1 MSADLNTTFRSH
13 RGKSI
18 NESSRYC
25 DTYESIHFG
34 SPAYILEDELN
45 EMQWIQISKR
55 AEYLRNEMTSGFIKT
70 PSIIYDINNRTLSYE
85 NNDELFLIGG
95 YQIKIN
101 PFSLSNISIDDTIYV
116 KLTFESIQINNDDRI
131 GKLTSKRIVPK
142 IEIIKELPDECS
154 NEHAKDNYYF
164 VFNNSNEYTT
174 DEFYISKICVVLNN
188 EVPSIFLAK
197 RYQIGLEGPIV
208 ANDQNLTSNKNATI
222 RFSNCEITMNS
233 KNYGTKNDGN
243 MVVKAWHSN
252 AQEARTFN
260 TSTSTYDYNINAG
273 ILSDGIWNGNI
284 NKYVQIGDSTNP
296 PIGTLVA
303 WGPNATIP
311 GAIVDSTNKLS
322 PGAKINL
329 VGDVKST
336 VKSNFVGNTDYNIN
350 VELLNQEKLKPTK
363 ILAEME
369 MPTQQKNF
377 YNKFTVNKKGV
388 ITSGALVTKLSEL
401 GITQFDIDAAR
412 DWSIIKY
419 DSSNSKWTSKN
430 GLISNI
436 DKNFTYASDDGIE
449 NGSVDGSK
457 FSFSGNT
464 RILYYDGTFSANKL
478 QSATGADIAEKF
490 EVDND
495 DFEPGDIISINE
507 HGKYIK
513 SNIENDNNVI
523 GVYSDSY
530 GYCLNNNSNK
540 SIPIGLCGRVYVKVT
555 GEIKIGDLITTSN
568 IDGIGIKSKNNI
580 PGTIIGKALENHNGN
595 NIDKIRILILS
606 R

>member
-1 MSADLNTTFRSH
+1 
-13 RGKSI
+13 
-18 NESSRYC
+18 
-25 DTYESIHFG
+25 
-34 SPAYILEDELN
+34 
-45 EMQWIQISKR
+45 
-55 AEYLRNEMTSGFIKT
+55 
-70 PSIIYDINNRTLSYE
+70 
-85 NNDELFLIGG
+85 
-95 YQIKIN
+95 
-101 PFSLSNISIDDTIYV
+101 
-116 KLTFESIQINNDDRI
+116 
-131 GKLTSKRIVPK
+131 
-142 IEIIKELPDECS
+142 
-154 NEHAKDNYYF
+154 
-164 VFNNSNEYTT
+164 
-174 DEFYISKICVVLNN
+174 
-188 EVPSIFLAK
+188 
-197 RYQIGLEGPIV
+197 
-208 ANDQNLTSNKNATI
+208 
-222 RFSNCEITMNS
+222 
-233 KNYGTKNDGN
+233 
-243 MVVKAWHSN
+243 
-252 AQEARTFN
+252 
-260 TSTSTYDYNINAG
+260 
-273 ILSDGIWNGNI
+273 
-284 NKYVQIGDSTNP
+284 
-296 PIGTLVA
+296 
-303 WGPNATIP
+303 
-311 GAIVDSTNKLS
+311 
-322 PGAKINL
+322 
-329 VGDVKST
+329 
-336 VKSNFVGNTDYNIN
+336 
-350 VELLNQEKLKPTK
+350 
-363 ILAEME
+363 

-401 GITQFDIDAAR
+401 GITQFDIDAAH

-568 IDGIGIKSKNNI
+568 MDGIGIKSKNNI